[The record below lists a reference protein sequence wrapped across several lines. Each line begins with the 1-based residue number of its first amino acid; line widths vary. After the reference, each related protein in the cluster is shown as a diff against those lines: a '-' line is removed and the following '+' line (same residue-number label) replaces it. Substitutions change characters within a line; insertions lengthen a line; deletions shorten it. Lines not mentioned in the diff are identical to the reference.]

1 MSSQDWAE
9 YGFGLVFSE
18 RDKTLDTLIKNVA
31 REAFATE
38 DETELEAFDVNDVA
52 EYFDGME
59 GSVRYYDEEMS
70 GKSFHPAVT
79 GHGSHFKFENML
91 VFWAN
96 NAADVFSAVYTK
108 ESVVDEFKEKIGRY
122 LPDDFDYLA
131 HIGYFS
137 CCICC

>member
-1 MSSQDWAE
+1 MSSQFCAE
-9 YGFGLVFSE
+9 YGFGLVLSE
-18 RDKTLDTLIKNVA
+18 HDKALDVLIKNVA
-31 REAFATE
+31 KESLATE
-38 DETELEAFDVNDVA
+38 EETEIEDFGVYDVA
-52 EYFDGME
+52 EYFERME
-59 GSVRYYDEEMS
+59 GGVRYYDEEMS
-70 GKSFHPAVT
+70 GKSFYPAVT
-79 GHGSHFKFENML
+79 GHGSHFRFENML

-122 LPDDFDYLA
+122 LPKDFDYLA